1 MMFCRS
7 WRNAAER
14 MYTRLRSR
22 HLVQAFASK
31 HSLRRDLSTAMIYNP
46 KDRSIPLP
54 SLRRG
59 GRRHRVSISA
69 RRLRASCGRI
79 TELLE
84 GAVAAR
90 AVQAEALRRIRG
102 GLPQQDENP
111 ITEPRPKRPRGSGK
125 PRRGAHRPDRLH
137 VMRNTSGSRRVTF
150 ASQLVHYPPDKPLQY
165 TTYAQAGAVGGC
177 ASRNDG
183 VSAGIETSGAAALTS
198 LGGDWSGQS
207 GDELVARGRAH
218 SVETRSPLGAV
229 CPGGDSNSATPRTW
243 GGWMGSCVGK

>member
-1 MMFCRS
+1 MRNPKTSSCRFCTMFYRS

-14 MYTRLRSR
+14 IYTRLRSR

-31 HSLRRDLSTAMIYNP
+31 HSLRRDVSTDMTIYNP

-59 GRRHRVSISA
+59 GRIHRFSISA

-102 GLPQQDENP
+102 GLPQQDDNP
-111 ITEPRPKRPRGSGK
+111 ITEPRPKRPRRSGR
-125 PRRGAHRPDRLH
+125 PRRGAHRPDRPH
-137 VMRNTSGSRRVTF
+137 VTRNTSGSRRVTF
-150 ASQLVHYPPDKPLQY
+150 APQLVHYPPDKPLQY
-165 TTYAQAGAVGGC
+165 IITPKPEPLETVLHKTTEFPPGLRHQVQQRLPAWEEIGAGSQVM
-177 ASRNDG
+177 
-183 VSAGIETSGAAALTS
+183 
-198 LGGDWSGQS
+198 
-207 GDELVARGRAH
+207 LVARGRAH
-218 SVETRSPLGAV
+218 SVET
-229 CPGGDSNSATPRTW
+229 
-243 GGWMGSCVGK
+243 

>member
-1 MMFCRS
+1 MFYRS

-31 HSLRRDLSTAMIYNP
+31 NSLRRGVSTAMLYDP
-46 KDRSIPLP
+46 KDHSIPLP

-79 TELLE
+79 TELME

-90 AVQAEALRRIRG
+90 AVQTEALRRIRG

-111 ITEPRPKRPRGSGK
+111 ITEPRPKRPRGLGK
-125 PRRGAHRPDRLH
+125 PRRGAHRPNRPH
-137 VMRNTSGSRRVTF
+137 VTRNTSGSRRVTF
-150 ASQLVHYPPDKPLQY
+150 ASQLVFYPPDKPLQ
-165 TTYAQAGAVGGC
+165 
-177 ASRNDG
+177 
-183 VSAGIETSGAAALTS
+183 
-198 LGGDWSGQS
+198 
-207 GDELVARGRAH
+207 
-218 SVETRSPLGAV
+218 
-229 CPGGDSNSATPRTW
+229 
-243 GGWMGSCVGK
+243 